1 MNGDL
6 GQKRDH
12 SESRPQ
18 PENKLESIWDITRAI
33 KDGDEKYAE
42 RLGILADLLS
52 ETNANLVDMISIETS
67 VNNHLRKIRAGITV
81 LVERTK

>member
-42 RLGILADLLS
+42 RLGIIAGLLS
-52 ETNANLVDMISIETS
+52 DSNANLEKMIGIGTS
-67 VNNHLRKIRAGITV
+67 LENHLREIRAGITV